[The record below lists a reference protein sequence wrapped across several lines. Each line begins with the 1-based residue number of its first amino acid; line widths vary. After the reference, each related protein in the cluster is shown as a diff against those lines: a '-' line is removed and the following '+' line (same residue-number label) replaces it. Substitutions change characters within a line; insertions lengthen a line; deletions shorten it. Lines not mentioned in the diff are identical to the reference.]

1 MGFFL
6 INHRCSNCYAG
17 QKCKGKTMLSI
28 ILMPGLNVQ
37 CYNDIAMVA
46 DPPRGAQEPK
56 QAVLSMEKQIADS
69 D

>member
-1 MGFFL
+1 
-6 INHRCSNCYAG
+6 
-17 QKCKGKTMLSI
+17 MLSM

-37 CYNDIAMVA
+37 RYNDIAMVA

-56 QAVLSMEKQIADS
+56 QAVLSVEKQIADS